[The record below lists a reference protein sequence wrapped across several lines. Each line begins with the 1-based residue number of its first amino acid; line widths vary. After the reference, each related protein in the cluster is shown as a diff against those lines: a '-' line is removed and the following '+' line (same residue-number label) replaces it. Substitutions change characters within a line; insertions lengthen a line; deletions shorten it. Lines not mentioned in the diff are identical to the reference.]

1 MKTNTTEPLSRV
13 QDCPLGMPGGHL
25 GALGRGN
32 GAPVYKG
39 WSERLSRG
47 EVSEMRAEIDEESST

>member
-1 MKTNTTEPLSRV
+1 MKTEHLSRV

-25 GALGRGN
+25 GALGAGGN

-47 EVSEMRAEIDEESST
+47 EISEMRAEM